1 MIKDLLLILLLSL
14 EIVGGGTF
22 AGLYEHTGKWYWLL
36 SLILWLLLCL
46 ISVVFITI
54 YLVRREHEEKE

>member
-1 MIKDLLLILLLSL
+1 MSKDLLLILVLSL

-22 AGLYEHTGKWYWLL
+22 AGLYEHNGKWYWLL

-54 YLVRREHEEKE
+54 YLIRRENEEKK